1 MDKIDALKMIRD
13 GVDALIKLESQENT
27 TAEVPVASAPQ
38 EKVEAPKVAGKKED
52 SVDIES
58 MDYRQLKAYAAKLG
72 VKAIGTKAQ
81 LIAKIREL
89 ESNTTDE
96 PQEEVE
102 TQKVEEAPAKDEPK
116 ESELMQS
123 VRKAIKEQGLTDD
136 DLRSTLEE
144 LDISTKGGH
153 DELVSKIA
161 DAVAAG
167 DISLDDDEDS
177 EDDGLDGA
185 VEEESEDPEIEE
197 DASEGEEDN
206 EESSEEE
213 VEDTPERKA
222 AVEKFEKETRQQ
234 FKDGELSVED
244 MKEFLK
250 DFGATTPKKMSDK
263 DVLDLYINSASL
275 LIDDDG
281 NTVED
286 DAYILHGEAYCCG
299 HALDLD
305 ENGKAT
311 CPFCGKEHEFEIE
324 ED

>member
-13 GVDALIKLESQENT
+13 GVDALIKLETQENT

-38 EKVEAPKVAGKKED
+38 EKVEAPKVAEKKED

-89 ESNTTDE
+89 ESKTTDE

-102 TQKVEEAPAKDEPK
+102 TQEVEEAPAKDEPK

-136 DLRSTLEE
+136 DLRSALED

-197 DASEGEEDN
+197 DASEGAEDD
-206 EESSEEE
+206 EEEE
-213 VEDTPERKA
+213 VEETPERKS

-286 DAYILHGEAYCCG
+286 DAYILHGDAYCCG

>member
-13 GVDALIKLESQENT
+13 GVDALIKLETQENT
-27 TAEVPVASAPQ
+27 TAEVKAPATPAPQ
-38 EKVEAPKVAGKKED
+38 EKAEAPKVAEKKED

-58 MDYRQLKAYAAKLG
+58 MDYHQLKAYAAKLG
-72 VKAIGTKAQ
+72 VKAIGTKSQ

-89 ESNTTDE
+89 EVQTADE

-102 TQKVEEAPAKDEPK
+102 TQEVEEAPAKDEPK

-136 DLRSTLEE
+136 DLRSVLE
-144 LDISTKGGH
+144 DIDVSTKGGH
-153 DELVSKIA
+153 EELVSKIA

-185 VEEESEDPEIEE
+185 VEEESDDAEVEE
-197 DASEGEEDN
+197 DASEVAEDD
-206 EESSEEE
+206 EEEE
-213 VEDTPERKA
+213 VEETPERKA

>member
-13 GVDALIKLESQENT
+13 GVDALIKLESQES
-27 TAEVPVASAPQ
+27 PVVEAPVEKSAPQ
-38 EKVEAPKVAGKKED
+38 EKSEAPKVADKKD
-52 SVDIES
+52 SVDIEG

-72 VKAIGTKAQ
+72 IKAIGTKSQ

-89 ESNTTDE
+89 ESKKDDE
-96 PQEEVE
+96 PKEEVE
-102 TQKVEEAPAKDEPK
+102 TQEVSAPEEDEPK
-116 ESELMQS
+116 ESELMKE

-136 DLRSTLEE
+136 DLRSVLE
-144 LDISTKGGH
+144 DIDVSTKGGH

-167 DISLDDDEDS
+167 DISLDDDDEES
-177 EDDGLDGA
+177 EDDGMDGA
-185 VEEESEDPEIEE
+185 VEEESSDEEVEE
-197 DASEGEEDN
+197 DASAPED
-206 EESSEEE
+206 ESEEEE

-250 DFGATTPKKMSDK
+250 DFGATTPKKMSDS

>member
-13 GVDALIKLESQENT
+13 GVDALIKLETQENT

-38 EKVEAPKVAGKKED
+38 EKVEAPKVAEKKED

-72 VKAIGTKAQ
+72 IKAIGTKAQ

-89 ESNTTDE
+89 ESKTADE

-102 TQKVEEAPAKDEPK
+102 TQEVEEAPAKDEPK

-167 DISLDDDEDS
+167 DISLYDDEDS

-185 VEEESEDPEIEE
+185 VEEESDDDEVEE
-197 DASEGEEDN
+197 DASEGAEDD
-206 EESSEEE
+206 EEEE
-213 VEDTPERKA
+213 VEETPERKA